1 MKWTQS
7 FDLDNVVILDSWRWS
22 ANLLTVALIC
32 LLLVTIILVYLQ
44 QMKDHIPG
52 PTSLP
57 LIGSLY
63 LFRSERQLHV
73 ACNKL
78 CKLFGPIFRLQLGS
92 INAVVVTNAKLISE
106 VQRKQELSGRASTM
120 GFTRLINNGGKDIA
134 FSDVSSGWK
143 FHRKFV
149 HANMFQRRHLQ
160 QAESYILTEAD
171 VLCRDFLQYAD
182 SRKPIDCKWNLIVAV
197 TNVVFTTLFGKRFT
211 YDDPKLVEWT
221 NGSELLLKSLSS
233 GGLLHCMPWLR
244 GLPGFSQKWNQ
255 VVKCQENNWNLMGQF
270 LKEKLDSNSHDEL
283 NNTPLAARM
292 VSAAMQ
298 QMENADY
305 ESFLKVTYR
314 ESLNSDNDPTETLQP
329 AQIRSIL
336 MDLLGAGSD
345 TTTHTMR
352 WLVALLVK
360 HSDIQERVFTELDEA
375 ITGELTAA
383 HRSVTPFL
391 DAVIQETLRLYPAAP
406 LSVPHSA
413 TTNTSLGSY
422 SIPKD
427 TVVLLNLYGM
437 MRDPNV
443 WVKPDTFDP
452 DRFLSTDSIQKKLQQ
467 QHFMPFSA
475 GVRACMGKHLAQ
487 MTLYLLA
494 AKLFKTY
501 RMEEV
506 LEEPLDLEPQEDGE
520 APVAK
525 PYRILISKRCSSENK
540 VAS

>member
-1 MKWTQS
+1 MDELAAIFPTFGFQIK
-7 FDLDNVVILDSWRWS
+7 FL
-22 ANLLTVALIC
+22 ACLLVAT
-32 LLLVTIILVYLQ
+32 LLLVQ
-44 QMKDHIPG
+44 QQRIGIPG
-52 PTSLP
+52 PRSFP

-63 LFRSERQLHV
+63 LFRSERQLHL

-78 CKLFGPIFRLQLGS
+78 YRLFGPIFELQLGAV
-92 INAVVVTNAKLISE
+92 NAVVVTDVKLIRE
-106 VQRKQELSGRASTM
+106 VQRKQEFSGRASNM
-120 GFTRLINNGGKDIA
+120 GFTRIISNGDNDLA
-134 FSDVSSGWK
+134 FSDVSPSWR

-149 HANMFQRRHLQ
+149 HANVFRRNELQR
-160 QAESYILTEAD
+160 AEKHVLTEAD
-171 VLCRDFLQYAD
+171 VLCKTFLRYAD
-182 SRKPIDCKWNLIVAV
+182 AQQAVDCKWNLTVAV
-197 TNVVFTTLFGKRFT
+197 TNVVFAVLFGKRFEC
-211 YDDPKLVEWT
+211 DDPRLVEWRAS
-221 NGSELLLKSLSS
+221 SELLLKSLSS

-244 GLPGFSQKWNQ
+244 RLPGFGQKWNQ
-255 VVKCQENNWNLMGQF
+255 VVKCQEKNWNLVGQF
-270 LKEKLDSNSHDEL
+270 LREAVSQTQDDYLDE
-283 NNTPLAARM
+283 TPLASRL
-292 VSAAMQ
+292 VSAAMEQ
-298 QMENADY
+298 TGETNIETFLTVSY
-305 ESFLKVTYR
+305 E
-314 ESLNSDNDPTETLQP
+314 EALNSRSEPNAVLQP

-360 HSDIQERVFTELDEA
+360 HPDIQERVFTELDEA

-391 DAVIQETLRLYPAAP
+391 DAVIRETLRLYPAAP
-406 LSVPHSA
+406 MSVPHSA
-413 TTNTSLGSY
+413 TTNTTLGSY

-506 LEEPLDLEPQEDGE
+506 PKEPLDLEPQEDGE
-520 APVAK
+520 APIPRA
-525 PYRILISKRCSSENK
+525 YK
-540 VAS
+540 VKITQR